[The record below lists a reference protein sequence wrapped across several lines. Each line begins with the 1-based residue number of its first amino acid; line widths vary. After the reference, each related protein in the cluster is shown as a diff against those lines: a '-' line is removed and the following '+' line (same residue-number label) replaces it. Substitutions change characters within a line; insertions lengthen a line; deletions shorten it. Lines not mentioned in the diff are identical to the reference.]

1 MKFTDRTRR
10 VLAYRRHAREMA
22 RAGWEYVG
30 EGGGHL
36 WQLVRGSRRGQRREE
51 LGIKTEHMDA
61 LVEVQRLGA
70 PDSGSN
76 A

>member
-1 MKFTDRTRR
+1 MTDTFDKLADLYQ
-10 VLAYRRHAREMA
+10 VLGALMEQ
-22 RAGWEYVG
+22 W
-30 EGGGHL
+30 
-36 WQLVRGSRRGQRREE
+36 EE